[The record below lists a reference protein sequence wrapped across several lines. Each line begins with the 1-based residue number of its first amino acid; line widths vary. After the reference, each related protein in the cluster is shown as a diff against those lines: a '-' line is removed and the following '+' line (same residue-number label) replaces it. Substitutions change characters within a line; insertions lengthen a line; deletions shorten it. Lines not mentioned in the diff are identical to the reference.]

1 MNVQEEKK
9 EEIPKRKEKN
19 ENVGEIELK
28 FSGST
33 LYVNM
38 MSHIIYQIVYTC
50 IALKWGFL
58 EHNRKILK
66 N

>member
-9 EEIPKRKEKN
+9 EENPKRKEKS

-38 MSHIIYQIVYTC
+38 MSHIMSDRVYLLC
-50 IALKWGFL
+50 S
-58 EHNRKILK
+58 
-66 N
+66 

>member
-9 EEIPKRKEKN
+9 EEIPKRKEKS

-38 MSHIIYQIVYTC
+38 MSHIIYQIVHTC
-50 IALKWGFL
+50 IALKWGFS
-58 EHNRKILK
+58 EHNRKVL
-66 N
+66 NN